1 MFEMPKP
8 DERYII
14 GGYIKRGDST
24 VLDIAVEAIDTPESI
39 RKAMNTVRRAMT
51 NYAPNTTPIIIAA
64 DQAKTAHTAARVAIP
79 VAEQAVAAPE
89 PTTPPLAA
97 ASDQEPDSQPTP
109 ATTADHKP
117 DKPLEGVRGLLH
129 LRCEECGK
137 PFTTF
142 LKMKQ
147 QEIAC
152 RCGHITDPTK
162 PLARLRYTCPYCEME
177 RWGWTNLEDTNIS
190 VKCKCGG
197 MVDMQWVPKAKEYRN

>member
-1 MFEMPKP
+1 MFELLKP
-8 DERYII
+8 NERYII
-14 GGYIKRGDST
+14 GGYIKRGDNT
-24 VLDIAVEAIDTPESI
+24 VLDIAVEAVDTPESI
-39 RKAMNTVRRAMT
+39 RKAVNTVRRAMT
-51 NYAPNTTPIIIAA
+51 NYAPKTAPITIDA
-64 DQAKTAHTAARVAIP
+64 DQAQNAHVSAEVATSTAGQAADATEPATASAS
-79 VAEQAVAAPE
+79 
-89 PTTPPLAA
+89 A
-97 ASDQEPDSQPTP
+97 ASNQEPDPQPTP
-109 ATTADHKP
+109 AIALAPRP

-152 RCGHITDPTK
+152 RCGHVTDLTK
-162 PLARLRYTCPYCEME
+162 PLARFRYTCPYCEFE

-197 MVDMQWVPKAKEYRN
+197 MVDMQWVPKAKEYQN

>member
-1 MFEMPKP
+1 MFELLKP

-14 GGYIKRGDST
+14 GGYIKRGDNT

-51 NYAPNTTPIIIAA
+51 NYAPKTMSITIDA
-64 DQAKTAHTAARVAIP
+64 DQAQTAHVSAKVAVSTAG
-79 VAEQAVAAPE
+79 Q
-89 PTTPPLAA
+89 TDA
-97 ASDQEPDSQPTP
+97 ASEPATVSLPAATGQEPDPQPTP
-109 ATTADHKP
+109 AIAPAPRP

-152 RCGHITDPTK
+152 RCGHVTDLTK
-162 PLARLRYTCPYCEME
+162 PLARFHYTCPYCEME